1 MTQPTKKQISDFDSD
16 DGPADLRL
24 ATVAKYMIRKNGLL
38 VTCCLSLIIYQVWD
52 RRQHETADAKD
63 RRELDNKV
71 IGILMS
77 NAKILSDLTS
87 TVRENDVRDQKSLEE
102 MKPIVTRNSSILEHI
117 EATISRIEKQMK

>member
-1 MTQPTKKQISDFDSD
+1 MTRPTQSQLDSIPQD
-16 DGPADLRL
+16 ELPKDVASL
-24 ATVAKYMIRKNGLL
+24 AGYILRKNGVL
-38 VTCCLSLIIYQVWD
+38 VTCCLSLIVYQVWD
-52 RRQHETADAKD
+52 RRQHDTADAKD

-87 TVRENDVRDQKSLEE
+87 TVRENDVRDQKNLEE
-102 MKPIVTRNSSILEHI
+102 MKPIVTRNSSTLEHI